1 MKSQEYEKEIDNMIS
16 ILVSDKEKEKGYPTL
31 KQIIRNYDDLVKSA
45 NNIESKYDLPYWI
58 TGCFFGK
65 KEDNN
70 ETI

>member
-1 MKSQEYEKEIDNMIS
+1 MKSQEYEKEIDNMTS
-16 ILVSDKEKEKGYPTL
+16 VLVSDKEKEKGYPTL

-58 TGCFFGK
+58 MGCFFGK